1 MQLAVFGLQGIQ
13 IDIQIHALL
22 FEIAERFVEAV
33 QLVLVTFCKRCL
45 SCFPTD
51 FQILV
56 MNRFV
61 GLAVCH
67 GVLNAGNDLH
77 AGRCF
82 FHGGVDALGLLTH
95 SLQGCIQIFQREKLT
110 LLASGV
116 SLVRALT
123 IISQDEGISAGLR
136 RIYESVLSEVR
147 KGSSLSAALEAQQ
160 VFPTLMLGMIRAGEG
175 SGKLDQ
181 VAERLAIHYEKAHQ
195 MNQQVKSALMYP
207 MILAIL
213 AVAVVIVI
221 VTFVLPQ
228 FSDLFST
235 MDSLPGVTLALMA
248 FSNFMVTKWYL
259 MILGVAAVVVVIRT
273 LLRIPAVRLEMDRRK
288 LKMPVFGPLNQVIC
302 TARFARTI
310 SSLYSSGLPIVTAL
324 QTARDT
330 IGNAYIISQFDD
342 VLVQVRSGVSL
353 SAALENV
360 DGFQRKLCSSI
371 AVGEET
377 GRLDSMLD
385 SIADS
390 MEYDAQQASKRMMT
404 ILEPMLIVLMAF
416 VVGFIIIAVMSPIIG
431 SYSAIESSGNV

>member
-1 MQLAVFGLQGIQ
+1 MAASDNRRPSGGHTLFRYTAKD
-13 IDIQIHALL
+13 IDG
-22 FEIAERFVEAV
+22 RTVRGTMEAA
-33 QLVLVTFCKRCL
+33 
-45 SCFPTD
+45 D
-51 FQILV
+51 Y
-56 MNRFV
+56 
-61 GLAVCH
+61 
-67 GVLNAGNDLH
+67 
-77 AGRCF
+77 
-82 FHGGVDALGLLTH
+82 DALYAQLLEQGLYP
-95 SLQGCIQIFQREKLT
+95 QRVTGRGADRRPRTLRPQELSDLCRQLST

-136 RIYESVLSEVR
+136 RVYESVLSEVR
-147 KGSSLSAALEAQQ
+147 KGSSLSDALEAQQ
-160 VFPTLMLGMIRAGEG
+160 VFPALMLGMIRAGEG
-175 SGKLDQ
+175 SGRLDR
-181 VAERLAIHYEKAHQ
+181 VAERLAVHYEKAHQ

-207 MILAIL
+207 MILAVL
-213 AVAVVIVI
+213 SVAVVIVI

-235 MDSLPGVTLALMA
+235 MDSLPAVTLALMA
-248 FSNFMVTKWYL
+248 FSDFMVTKWYL
-259 MILGVAAVVVVIRT
+259 LLLGLAALAAALRA
-273 LLRIPAVRLEMDRRK
+273 LLRALLRVPSVRLALDRGK
-288 LKMPVFGPLNQVIC
+288 LTMPVFGKLHRIIC

-310 SSLYSSGLPIVTAL
+310 SSLYASGLPIITAL

-330 IGNAYIISQFDD
+330 IGNAYIVSQFDA
-342 VLVQVRSGVSL
+342 VLAQVRSGVSL
-353 SAALENV
+353 SAALESV

-377 GRLDSMLD
+377 GQLDSMLD

-390 MEYDAQQASKRMMT
+390 MEYDAQQASRRMMT

>member
-1 MQLAVFGLQGIQ
+1 MAASDNRRPSGGHTLFRYTAKD
-13 IDIQIHALL
+13 IDG
-22 FEIAERFVEAV
+22 RTVRGTMEAA
-33 QLVLVTFCKRCL
+33 
-45 SCFPTD
+45 D
-51 FQILV
+51 Y
-56 MNRFV
+56 
-61 GLAVCH
+61 
-67 GVLNAGNDLH
+67 
-77 AGRCF
+77 
-82 FHGGVDALGLLTH
+82 DALYAQLLEQGLYP
-95 SLQGCIQIFQREKLT
+95 QRVTGRGADRRPRTLRPQELSDLCRQLST

-136 RIYESVLSEVR
+136 RVYESVLSEVR
-147 KGSSLSAALEAQQ
+147 KGSSLSDALEAQQ
-160 VFPTLMLGMIRAGEG
+160 VFPALMLGMIRAGEG
-175 SGKLDQ
+175 SGRLDR
-181 VAERLAIHYEKAHQ
+181 VAERLAVHYEKAHQ

-207 MILAIL
+207 MILAVL
-213 AVAVVIVI
+213 SVAVVI

-235 MDSLPGVTLALMA
+235 MDSLPAVTLALMA
-248 FSNFMVTKWYL
+248 FSDFMVTKWYL
-259 MILGVAAVVVVIRT
+259 LLLGLAA
-273 LLRIPAVRLEMDRRK
+273 LAAALRALRRVPSVRLALDRGK
-288 LKMPVFGPLNQVIC
+288 LTMPVFGPLHRIIC

-310 SSLYSSGLPIVTAL
+310 SSLYASGLPIITAL

-330 IGNAYIISQFDD
+330 IGNAYIVSQFDA
-342 VLVQVRSGVSL
+342 VLAQVRSGVSL
-353 SAALENV
+353 SAALESV

-377 GRLDSMLD
+377 GQLDSMLD

-390 MEYDAQQASKRMMT
+390 MEYDAQQASRRMMT

>member
-1 MQLAVFGLQGIQ
+1 MAASDNRRPSGGHTLFRYTAKD
-13 IDIQIHALL
+13 IDG
-22 FEIAERFVEAV
+22 RTVRGTMEAA
-33 QLVLVTFCKRCL
+33 
-45 SCFPTD
+45 D
-51 FQILV
+51 Y
-56 MNRFV
+56 
-61 GLAVCH
+61 
-67 GVLNAGNDLH
+67 
-77 AGRCF
+77 
-82 FHGGVDALGLLTH
+82 DALYAQLLEQGLYP
-95 SLQGCIQIFQREKLT
+95 QRVTGRGADRRPRTLRPQELSDLCRQLST

-136 RIYESVLSEVR
+136 RVYESVLSEVR
-147 KGSSLSAALEAQQ
+147 KGSSLSDALEAQQ
-160 VFPTLMLGMIRAGEG
+160 VFPALMLGMIRAGEG
-175 SGKLDQ
+175 SGRLDR
-181 VAERLAIHYEKAHQ
+181 VAERLAVHYEKAHQ

-207 MILAIL
+207 MILAVL
-213 AVAVVIVI
+213 SVAVI

-235 MDSLPGVTLALMA
+235 MDSLPAVTLALMA
-248 FSNFMVTKWYL
+248 FSDFMVTKWYL
-259 MILGVAAVVVVIRT
+259 LLLGLAA
-273 LLRIPAVRLEMDRRK
+273 LAAALRALRRVPSVRLALDRGK
-288 LKMPVFGPLNQVIC
+288 LTMPVFGKLHRIIC

-310 SSLYSSGLPIVTAL
+310 SSLYASGLPIITAL

-330 IGNAYIISQFDD
+330 IGNAYIVSQFDA
-342 VLVQVRSGVSL
+342 VLAQVRSGVSL
-353 SAALENV
+353 SAALESV

-377 GRLDSMLD
+377 GQLDSMLD

-390 MEYDAQQASKRMMT
+390 MEYDAQQASRRMMT

>member
-1 MQLAVFGLQGIQ
+1 MAASDNRRPSGGHTLFRYTAKD
-13 IDIQIHALL
+13 IDG
-22 FEIAERFVEAV
+22 RTVRGTMEAA
-33 QLVLVTFCKRCL
+33 
-45 SCFPTD
+45 D
-51 FQILV
+51 Y
-56 MNRFV
+56 
-61 GLAVCH
+61 
-67 GVLNAGNDLH
+67 
-77 AGRCF
+77 
-82 FHGGVDALGLLTH
+82 DALYAQLLEQGLYP
-95 SLQGCIQIFQREKLT
+95 QRVTGRGADRRPRTLRPQELSDLCRQLST

-136 RIYESVLSEVR
+136 RVYESVLSEVR
-147 KGSSLSAALEAQQ
+147 KGSSLSDALEAQQ
-160 VFPTLMLGMIRAGEG
+160 VFPALMLGLIRAGEG
-175 SGKLDQ
+175 SGRLDR
-181 VAERLAIHYEKAHQ
+181 VAERLAVHYEKAHQ

-207 MILAIL
+207 MILAVL
-213 AVAVVIVI
+213 SVAVVI

-235 MDSLPGVTLALMA
+235 MDSLPAVTLALMA
-248 FSNFMVTKWYL
+248 FSDFMVTKWYL
-259 MILGVAAVVVVIRT
+259 LLLGLAA
-273 LLRIPAVRLEMDRRK
+273 LAAALRALRRVPSVRLALDRGK
-288 LKMPVFGPLNQVIC
+288 LTMPVFGKLHRIIC

-310 SSLYSSGLPIVTAL
+310 SSLYASGLPIITAL

-330 IGNAYIISQFDD
+330 IGNAYIVSQFDA
-342 VLVQVRSGVSL
+342 VLAQVRSGVSL
-353 SAALENV
+353 SAALESV

-377 GRLDSMLD
+377 GQLDSMLD

-390 MEYDAQQASKRMMT
+390 MEYDAQQASRRMMT

>member
-1 MQLAVFGLQGIQ
+1 MAASNNRRLTVTVKPNSGHTLFRYTAKDIDGKIVRGAMEAADYDTLYTQLLAQGLYLQSATRRG
-13 IDIQIHALL
+13 
-22 FEIAERFVEAV
+22 
-33 QLVLVTFCKRCL
+33 
-45 SCFPTD
+45 
-51 FQILV
+51 
-56 MNRFV
+56 
-61 GLAVCH
+61 
-67 GVLNAGNDLH
+67 
-77 AGRCF
+77 AGRKPRTLRPQELSDLCRQ
-82 FHGGVDALGLLTH
+82 L
-95 SLQGCIQIFQREKLT
+95 ST

-136 RIYESVLSEVR
+136 RIYENVLGEVR

-175 SGKLDQ
+175 SGKIDQ
-181 VAERLAIHYEKAHQ
+181 VAERLALHYEKAHQ

-213 AVAVVIVI
+213 AVAVVIV
-221 VTFVLPQ
+221 TFVLPQ

-248 FSNFMVTKWYL
+248 FSGFMVTKWYL
-259 MILGVAAVVVVIRT
+259 MILGVAAVVMVIRS

-330 IGNAYIISQFDD
+330 IGNAYIVSQFGD

-353 SAALENV
+353 STALETV

>member
-1 MQLAVFGLQGIQ
+1 MAASDNRRPSGGHTLFRYTAKD
-13 IDIQIHALL
+13 IDG
-22 FEIAERFVEAV
+22 RTVRGTMEAA
-33 QLVLVTFCKRCL
+33 
-45 SCFPTD
+45 D
-51 FQILV
+51 Y
-56 MNRFV
+56 
-61 GLAVCH
+61 
-67 GVLNAGNDLH
+67 
-77 AGRCF
+77 
-82 FHGGVDALGLLTH
+82 DALYAQLLEQGLYP
-95 SLQGCIQIFQREKLT
+95 QRVTGRGADRRPRTLRPQELSDLCRQLST

-136 RIYESVLSEVR
+136 RVYESVLSEVR
-147 KGSSLSAALEAQQ
+147 KGSSLSDALEVQQ
-160 VFPTLMLGMIRAGEG
+160 VFPALMLGMVRAGEG
-175 SGKLDQ
+175 SGRLDR
-181 VAERLAIHYEKAHQ
+181 VAERLAVHYEKAHQ

-207 MILAIL
+207 MILAVL
-213 AVAVVIVI
+213 SVAVVIVI

-235 MDSLPGVTLALMA
+235 MDSLPAVTLALMA
-248 FSNFMVTKWYL
+248 FSDFMVTKWYL
-259 MILGVAAVVVVIRT
+259 LLLGLAALAAALRA
-273 LLRIPAVRLEMDRRK
+273 LLHVPSVRLALDRGK
-288 LKMPVFGPLNQVIC
+288 LTMPVFGRLHRIIC

-310 SSLYSSGLPIVTAL
+310 SSLYASGLPIITAL

-330 IGNAYIISQFDD
+330 IGNAYIGSQFDA
-342 VLVQVRSGVSL
+342 VLAQVRSGVSL
-353 SAALENV
+353 SAALESV

-377 GRLDSMLD
+377 GQLDSMLD

-390 MEYDAQQASKRMMT
+390 MEYDAQQASRRMMT

>member
-1 MQLAVFGLQGIQ
+1 MAASDNRRPSGGHTLFRYTAKD
-13 IDIQIHALL
+13 IDG
-22 FEIAERFVEAV
+22 RTVRGTMEAA
-33 QLVLVTFCKRCL
+33 
-45 SCFPTD
+45 D
-51 FQILV
+51 Y
-56 MNRFV
+56 
-61 GLAVCH
+61 
-67 GVLNAGNDLH
+67 
-77 AGRCF
+77 
-82 FHGGVDALGLLTH
+82 DALYAQLLEQGLYP
-95 SLQGCIQIFQREKLT
+95 QRVTGRGADRRPRTLRPQELSDLCRQLST

-136 RIYESVLSEVR
+136 RVYESVLSEVR
-147 KGSSLSAALEAQQ
+147 KGSSLSDALEAQQ
-160 VFPTLMLGMIRAGEG
+160 VFPALMLGMIRAGEG
-175 SGKLDQ
+175 SGRLDR
-181 VAERLAIHYEKAHQ
+181 VAERLAVHYEKAHQ

-207 MILAIL
+207 MILAVL
-213 AVAVVIVI
+213 SVAVVI

-235 MDSLPGVTLALMA
+235 MDSLPAVTLALIA
-248 FSNFMVTKWYL
+248 FSDFMVTKWYL
-259 MILGVAAVVVVIRT
+259 LLLGLAA
-273 LLRIPAVRLEMDRRK
+273 LAAALRALRRVPSVRLALDRGK
-288 LKMPVFGPLNQVIC
+288 LTMPVFGPLHRIIC

-310 SSLYSSGLPIVTAL
+310 SSLYASGLPIITAL

-330 IGNAYIISQFDD
+330 IGNAYIVSQFDA
-342 VLVQVRSGVSL
+342 VLAQVRSGVSL
-353 SAALENV
+353 SAALESV

-377 GRLDSMLD
+377 GQLDSMLD

-390 MEYDAQQASKRMMT
+390 MEYDAQQASRRMMT

>member
-1 MQLAVFGLQGIQ
+1 MAASDNRRPSGGHTLFRYTAKD
-13 IDIQIHALL
+13 IDG
-22 FEIAERFVEAV
+22 RTVRGTMEAA
-33 QLVLVTFCKRCL
+33 
-45 SCFPTD
+45 D
-51 FQILV
+51 Y
-56 MNRFV
+56 
-61 GLAVCH
+61 
-67 GVLNAGNDLH
+67 
-77 AGRCF
+77 
-82 FHGGVDALGLLTH
+82 DALYAQLLEQGLYP
-95 SLQGCIQIFQREKLT
+95 QRVTGRGADRRPRTLRPQELSDLCRQLST

-136 RIYESVLSEVR
+136 RVYESVLSEVR
-147 KGSSLSAALEAQQ
+147 KGSSLSDALEAQQ
-160 VFPTLMLGMIRAGEG
+160 VFPALMLGMIRAGEG
-175 SGKLDQ
+175 SGRLDR
-181 VAERLAIHYEKAHQ
+181 VAERLAVHYEKAHQ

-207 MILAIL
+207 MILAVL
-213 AVAVVIVI
+213 SVAVVIVI

-235 MDSLPGVTLALMA
+235 MDSLPAVTLALMA
-248 FSNFMVTKWYL
+248 FSDFMVTKWYL
-259 MILGVAAVVVVIRT
+259 LLLGLAALAAV
-273 LLRIPAVRLEMDRRK
+273 LRVPSVRLALDRGK
-288 LKMPVFGPLNQVIC
+288 LTMPVFGRLHRIIC

-310 SSLYSSGLPIVTAL
+310 SSLYASGLPIITAL

-330 IGNAYIISQFDD
+330 IGNAYIASQFDA
-342 VLVQVRSGVSL
+342 VLAQVRSGVSL
-353 SAALENV
+353 SAALESV

-377 GRLDSMLD
+377 GQLDSMLD

-390 MEYDAQQASKRMMT
+390 MEYDAQQASRRMMT

>member
-1 MQLAVFGLQGIQ
+1 
-13 IDIQIHALL
+13 
-22 FEIAERFVEAV
+22 
-33 QLVLVTFCKRCL
+33 
-45 SCFPTD
+45 
-51 FQILV
+51 
-56 MNRFV
+56 
-61 GLAVCH
+61 
-67 GVLNAGNDLH
+67 
-77 AGRCF
+77 
-82 FHGGVDALGLLTH
+82 
-95 SLQGCIQIFQREKLT
+95 
-110 LLASGV
+110 
-116 SLVRALT
+116 
-123 IISQDEGISAGLR
+123 
-136 RIYESVLSEVR
+136 
-147 KGSSLSAALEAQQ
+147 
-160 VFPTLMLGMIRAGEG
+160 MLGMIRAGEG
-175 SGKLDQ
+175 CGKLDQ

-195 MNQQVKSALMYP
+195 MNQQGQSALMYP

-228 FSDLFST
+228 FNDLFST

-259 MILGVAAVVVVIRT
+259 MILGVAAVVMVIRT

-330 IGNAYIISQFDD
+330 IGNAYIVSQFDD

-353 SAALENV
+353 SAALETV

>member
-1 MQLAVFGLQGIQ
+1 MAASDNRRPSGGHTLFRYTAKD
-13 IDIQIHALL
+13 IDG
-22 FEIAERFVEAV
+22 RTVRGTMEAA
-33 QLVLVTFCKRCL
+33 
-45 SCFPTD
+45 D
-51 FQILV
+51 Y
-56 MNRFV
+56 
-61 GLAVCH
+61 
-67 GVLNAGNDLH
+67 
-77 AGRCF
+77 
-82 FHGGVDALGLLTH
+82 DALYAQLLEQGLYP
-95 SLQGCIQIFQREKLT
+95 QRVSGRGADRRPRTLRPQELSDLCRQLST

-136 RIYESVLSEVR
+136 RVYESVLSEVR
-147 KGSSLSAALEAQQ
+147 KGSSLSDALEAQQ

-175 SGKLDQ
+175 SGRLDR
-181 VAERLAIHYEKAHQ
+181 VAERLAVHYEKAHQ

-207 MILAIL
+207 MILAVL
-213 AVAVVIVI
+213 SVAVVIVIVI

-235 MDSLPGVTLALMA
+235 MDSLPAVTLALMA
-248 FSNFMVTKWYL
+248 FSDFMVTKWYL
-259 MILGVAAVVVVIRT
+259 LLLGLAA
-273 LLRIPAVRLEMDRRK
+273 LAAALRALRRSPSVRLALDRGK
-288 LKMPVFGPLNQVIC
+288 LTMPVFGQLHRIIC

-310 SSLYSSGLPIVTAL
+310 SSLYASGLPIITAL

-330 IGNAYIISQFDD
+330 IGNAYIASQFDA
-342 VLVQVRSGVSL
+342 VLAQVRSGVSL
-353 SAALENV
+353 SAALESV

-377 GRLDSMLD
+377 GQLDSMLD

-390 MEYDAQQASKRMMT
+390 MEYDAQQASRRMMT

>member
-1 MQLAVFGLQGIQ
+1 M
-13 IDIQIHALL
+13 
-22 FEIAERFVEAV
+22 
-33 QLVLVTFCKRCL
+33 
-45 SCFPTD
+45 
-51 FQILV
+51 
-56 MNRFV
+56 
-61 GLAVCH
+61 
-67 GVLNAGNDLH
+67 
-77 AGRCF
+77 
-82 FHGGVDALGLLTH
+82 
-95 SLQGCIQIFQREKLT
+95 
-110 LLASGV
+110 
-116 SLVRALT
+116 
-123 IISQDEGISAGLR
+123 
-136 RIYESVLSEVR
+136 
-147 KGSSLSAALEAQQ
+147 
-160 VFPTLMLGMIRAGEG
+160 
-175 SGKLDQ
+175 
-181 VAERLAIHYEKAHQ
+181 
-195 MNQQVKSALMYP
+195 
-207 MILAIL
+207 
-213 AVAVVIVI
+213 
-221 VTFVLPQ
+221 LPQ

-259 MILGVAAVVVVIRT
+259 MILGVAAAVMVIRT

-330 IGNAYIISQFDD
+330 IGNAYIVSQFDD

-353 SAALENV
+353 SAALETV

>member
-1 MQLAVFGLQGIQ
+1 M
-13 IDIQIHALL
+13 
-22 FEIAERFVEAV
+22 
-33 QLVLVTFCKRCL
+33 
-45 SCFPTD
+45 
-51 FQILV
+51 
-56 MNRFV
+56 
-61 GLAVCH
+61 
-67 GVLNAGNDLH
+67 
-77 AGRCF
+77 
-82 FHGGVDALGLLTH
+82 
-95 SLQGCIQIFQREKLT
+95 QGCIQIFQREKLT

-353 SAALENV
+353 SAALETV

>member
-1 MQLAVFGLQGIQ
+1 MAASDNRRPSGGHTLFRYTAKD
-13 IDIQIHALL
+13 IDG
-22 FEIAERFVEAV
+22 RTVRGTMEAA
-33 QLVLVTFCKRCL
+33 
-45 SCFPTD
+45 D
-51 FQILV
+51 Y
-56 MNRFV
+56 
-61 GLAVCH
+61 
-67 GVLNAGNDLH
+67 
-77 AGRCF
+77 
-82 FHGGVDALGLLTH
+82 DALYAQLLEQGLYP
-95 SLQGCIQIFQREKLT
+95 QRVTGRGADRRPRTLRPQELSDLCRQLST

-136 RIYESVLSEVR
+136 RVYESVLSEVR
-147 KGSSLSAALEAQQ
+147 KGSSLSDALEAQQ
-160 VFPTLMLGMIRAGEG
+160 VFPALMLGMVRAGEG
-175 SGKLDQ
+175 SGRLDR
-181 VAERLAIHYEKAHQ
+181 VAERLAVHYEKAHQ

-207 MILAIL
+207 MILAVL
-213 AVAVVIVI
+213 SVAVVI

-235 MDSLPGVTLALMA
+235 MDSLPAVTLALMA
-248 FSNFMVTKWYL
+248 FSDFMVTKWYL
-259 MILGVAAVVVVIRT
+259 LLLGLAALAAALRA
-273 LLRIPAVRLEMDRRK
+273 LLRVPSVRLALDRGK
-288 LKMPVFGPLNQVIC
+288 LTMPVFGKLHRIIC

-310 SSLYSSGLPIVTAL
+310 SSLYASGLPIITAL

-330 IGNAYIISQFDD
+330 IGNAYIVSQFDA
-342 VLVQVRSGVSL
+342 VLAQVRSGVSL
-353 SAALENV
+353 SAALESV

-377 GRLDSMLD
+377 GQLDSMLD

-390 MEYDAQQASKRMMT
+390 MEYDAQQASRRMMT

>member
-1 MQLAVFGLQGIQ
+1 MAASDNRRPSGGHTLFRYTAKD
-13 IDIQIHALL
+13 IDG
-22 FEIAERFVEAV
+22 RTVRGTMEA
-33 QLVLVTFCKRCL
+33 
-45 SCFPTD
+45 TD
-51 FQILV
+51 Y
-56 MNRFV
+56 
-61 GLAVCH
+61 
-67 GVLNAGNDLH
+67 
-77 AGRCF
+77 
-82 FHGGVDALGLLTH
+82 DALYAQLLEQGLYP
-95 SLQGCIQIFQREKLT
+95 QRVTGRGADRRPRTLRPQELSDLCRQLST

-136 RIYESVLSEVR
+136 RVYESVLSEVR
-147 KGSSLSAALEAQQ
+147 KGSSLSDALEAQQ
-160 VFPTLMLGMIRAGEG
+160 VFPALMLGMIRAGEG
-175 SGKLDQ
+175 SGRLDR
-181 VAERLAIHYEKAHQ
+181 VAERLAVHYEKAHQ

-207 MILAIL
+207 MILAVL
-213 AVAVVIVI
+213 SVAVVI

-235 MDSLPGVTLALMA
+235 MDSLPAVTLALMA
-248 FSNFMVTKWYL
+248 FSDFMVTKWYL
-259 MILGVAAVVVVIRT
+259 LLLGLAA
-273 LLRIPAVRLEMDRRK
+273 LAAALRAVLRVPSVRLALDRGK
-288 LKMPVFGPLNQVIC
+288 LTMPVFGRLHRIIC

-310 SSLYSSGLPIVTAL
+310 SSLYASGLPIITAL

-330 IGNAYIISQFDD
+330 IGNAYIASQFDA
-342 VLVQVRSGVSL
+342 VLAQVRSGVSL
-353 SAALENV
+353 SAALESV

-377 GRLDSMLD
+377 GQLDSMLD

-390 MEYDAQQASKRMMT
+390 MEYDAQQASRRMMT

>member
-1 MQLAVFGLQGIQ
+1 MAASDNRRPSGGHTLFRYTAKD
-13 IDIQIHALL
+13 IDG
-22 FEIAERFVEAV
+22 RTVRGTMEAA
-33 QLVLVTFCKRCL
+33 
-45 SCFPTD
+45 D
-51 FQILV
+51 Y
-56 MNRFV
+56 
-61 GLAVCH
+61 
-67 GVLNAGNDLH
+67 
-77 AGRCF
+77 
-82 FHGGVDALGLLTH
+82 DALYAQLLEQGLYP
-95 SLQGCIQIFQREKLT
+95 QRVTGRGADRRPRTLRPQELSDLCRQLST

-136 RIYESVLSEVR
+136 RVYESVLSEVR
-147 KGSSLSAALEAQQ
+147 KGSSLSDALEAQQ
-160 VFPTLMLGMIRAGEG
+160 VFPALMLGMIRAGEG
-175 SGKLDQ
+175 SG
-181 VAERLAIHYEKAHQ
+181 RLAVHYEKAHQ

-207 MILAIL
+207 MILAVL
-213 AVAVVIVI
+213 SVAVVIVI

-235 MDSLPGVTLALMA
+235 MDSLPAVTLALMA
-248 FSNFMVTKWYL
+248 FSDFMVTKWYL
-259 MILGVAAVVVVIRT
+259 LLLGLAA
-273 LLRIPAVRLEMDRRK
+273 LAAALRAVLRVPSVRLALDRGK
-288 LKMPVFGPLNQVIC
+288 LKMPVFGRLHRIIC

-310 SSLYSSGLPIVTAL
+310 SSLYASGLPIITAL

-330 IGNAYIISQFDD
+330 IGNAYIVSQFDA
-342 VLVQVRSGVSL
+342 VLAQVRSGVSL
-353 SAALENV
+353 SAALESV

-377 GRLDSMLD
+377 GQLDSMLD

-390 MEYDAQQASKRMMT
+390 MEYDAQQASRRMMT

>member
-1 MQLAVFGLQGIQ
+1 MAASDNRRPSGGHTLFRYTAKD
-13 IDIQIHALL
+13 IDG
-22 FEIAERFVEAV
+22 RTVRGTMEAA
-33 QLVLVTFCKRCL
+33 
-45 SCFPTD
+45 D
-51 FQILV
+51 Y
-56 MNRFV
+56 
-61 GLAVCH
+61 
-67 GVLNAGNDLH
+67 
-77 AGRCF
+77 
-82 FHGGVDALGLLTH
+82 DALYAQLLEQGLYP
-95 SLQGCIQIFQREKLT
+95 QRVTGRGADRRPRTLRPQELSDLCRQLST

-136 RIYESVLSEVR
+136 RVYESVLSEVR
-147 KGSSLSAALEAQQ
+147 KGSSLSDALEAQQ
-160 VFPTLMLGMIRAGEG
+160 VFPALMLGMIRAGEG
-175 SGKLDQ
+175 SGRLDR
-181 VAERLAIHYEKAHQ
+181 VAERLAVHYEKAHQ

-207 MILAIL
+207 MILAVL
-213 AVAVVIVI
+213 SVAVVI

-235 MDSLPGVTLALMA
+235 MDSLPAVTLALMA
-248 FSNFMVTKWYL
+248 FSDFMVTKWYL
-259 MILGVAAVVVVIRT
+259 LLLGLAA
-273 LLRIPAVRLEMDRRK
+273 LAAALRALWRVPSVRLALDRGK
-288 LKMPVFGPLNQVIC
+288 LKMPVFGKLNRIIC

-310 SSLYSSGLPIVTAL
+310 SSLYASGLPIITAL

-330 IGNAYIISQFDD
+330 IGNAYIVSQFDA
-342 VLVQVRSGVSL
+342 VLAQVRSGVSL
-353 SAALENV
+353 SAALESV

-377 GRLDSMLD
+377 GQLDSMLD

-390 MEYDAQQASKRMMT
+390 MEYDAQQASRRMMT

>member
-1 MQLAVFGLQGIQ
+1 MEAADYDTLYTQLLAQGLYLQSATRCGSGRKPRTLRPQ
-13 IDIQIHALL
+13 ELSDLC
-22 FEIAERFVEAV
+22 R
-33 QLVLVTFCKRCL
+33 QL
-45 SCFPTD
+45 S
-51 FQILV
+51 
-56 MNRFV
+56 
-61 GLAVCH
+61 
-67 GVLNAGNDLH
+67 
-77 AGRCF
+77 
-82 FHGGVDALGLLTH
+82 
-95 SLQGCIQIFQREKLT
+95 T

-330 IGNAYIISQFDD
+330 IGNAYIVSQFDE

>member
-1 MQLAVFGLQGIQ
+1 MAASDNRRPSGGHTLFRYTAKD
-13 IDIQIHALL
+13 IDG
-22 FEIAERFVEAV
+22 RTVRGTMEAA
-33 QLVLVTFCKRCL
+33 
-45 SCFPTD
+45 D
-51 FQILV
+51 Y
-56 MNRFV
+56 
-61 GLAVCH
+61 
-67 GVLNAGNDLH
+67 
-77 AGRCF
+77 
-82 FHGGVDALGLLTH
+82 DALYAQLLEQGLYP
-95 SLQGCIQIFQREKLT
+95 QRVTGRGADRRPRTLRPQELSDLCRQLST

-136 RIYESVLSEVR
+136 RVYESVLSEVR
-147 KGSSLSAALEAQQ
+147 KGSSLSDALEAQQ
-160 VFPTLMLGMIRAGEG
+160 VFPALMLGMIRAGEG
-175 SGKLDQ
+175 SGRLDR
-181 VAERLAIHYEKAHQ
+181 VAERLAVHYEKAHQ

-207 MILAIL
+207 MILAVL
-213 AVAVVIVI
+213 SVAVVI

-235 MDSLPGVTLALMA
+235 MDSLPAVTLALMA
-248 FSNFMVTKWYL
+248 FSDFMVTKWYL
-259 MILGVAAVVVVIRT
+259 LLLGLAA
-273 LLRIPAVRLEMDRRK
+273 LAAALRALRRSPSVRLALDRGK
-288 LKMPVFGPLNQVIC
+288 LTMPVFGKLNRIIC

-310 SSLYSSGLPIVTAL
+310 SSLYASGLPIITAL

-330 IGNAYIISQFDD
+330 IGNAYIVSQFDAE
-342 VLVQVRSGVSL
+342 LAQVRSGVSL
-353 SAALENV
+353 SAALESV

-377 GRLDSMLD
+377 GQLDSMLD

-390 MEYDAQQASKRMMT
+390 MEYDAQQASRRMMT

>member
-1 MQLAVFGLQGIQ
+1 MAASDNRRPSGGHTLFRYTAKD
-13 IDIQIHALL
+13 IDG
-22 FEIAERFVEAV
+22 RTVRGTMEAA
-33 QLVLVTFCKRCL
+33 
-45 SCFPTD
+45 D
-51 FQILV
+51 Y
-56 MNRFV
+56 
-61 GLAVCH
+61 
-67 GVLNAGNDLH
+67 
-77 AGRCF
+77 
-82 FHGGVDALGLLTH
+82 DALYAQLLEQGLYP
-95 SLQGCIQIFQREKLT
+95 QRVTGRGADRRPRTLRPQELSDLCRQLST

-136 RIYESVLSEVR
+136 RVYESVLSEVR
-147 KGSSLSAALEAQQ
+147 KGSSLSDALEAQQ
-160 VFPTLMLGMIRAGEG
+160 VFPALMLGMIRAGEG
-175 SGKLDQ
+175 SGRLDR
-181 VAERLAIHYEKAHQ
+181 VAERLAVHYEKAHQ

-207 MILAIL
+207 MILAVL
-213 AVAVVIVI
+213 SVAVVI

-235 MDSLPGVTLALMA
+235 MDSLPAVTLALMA
-248 FSNFMVTKWYL
+248 FSDFMVTKWYL
-259 MILGVAAVVVVIRT
+259 LLLGLAA
-273 LLRIPAVRLEMDRRK
+273 LAAALRAVLRVPSVRLALDRGK
-288 LKMPVFGPLNQVIC
+288 LKMPVFGKLHRIIC

-310 SSLYSSGLPIVTAL
+310 SSLYASGLPIITAL

-330 IGNAYIISQFDD
+330 IGNAYIVSQFDA
-342 VLVQVRSGVSL
+342 VLAQVRSGVSL
-353 SAALENV
+353 SAALESV

-377 GRLDSMLD
+377 GQLDSMLD

-390 MEYDAQQASKRMMT
+390 MEYDAQQASRRMMT